1 MLATP
6 RPGRDGHCY
15 PDGSG
20 PFAVTIRGNDGGFPF
35 VDVARSK
42 AGRLWRRAKHSADP
56 SAKVVLKSRGESS
69 Q

>member
-6 RPGRDGHCY
+6 RPGRDGYFY

-20 PFAVTIRGNDGGFPF
+20 PFAVTIRPDDGGFPS

-42 AGRLWRRAKHSADP
+42 AGGSEGMPSTPRARVPK
-56 SAKVVLKSRGESS
+56 LC
-69 Q
+69 